1 MKGTVSPELGLSCIG
16 NWSQIMK
23 LKYGL
28 WVLSLLLGVQS
39 AQTLAEQKVELA
51 TFGGGCFWCMEPPY
65 DKLDGVLK
73 TVSGFSGGHVK
84 SPSYK
89 QVVRGNTGHTEVV
102 QVSFDPSKISYEE
115 LLAVFWRNIDPF
127 DGGGQF
133 CDRGHAY
140 RPVIFA
146 HGEQQKKA
154 AQASKDALGL
164 DGNKTAIELF
174 SNFYAAEEYHQDYYL
189 KNSVRYKY
197 YRYRCG
203 RDQRL
208 DEVWDNSA
216 IN

>member
-1 MKGTVSPELGLSCIG
+1 
-16 NWSQIMK
+16 MK

-28 WVLSLLLGVQS
+28 WVLSLLAGLHAAMVQ
-39 AQTLAEQKVELA
+39 AEEKVAVA

-65 DKLDGVLK
+65 DQLDGVLK

-84 SPSYK
+84 NPSYK

-127 DGGGQF
+127 DAGGQF
-133 CDRGHAY
+133 CDRGYAY

-146 HGEQQKKA
+146 HGEAQQKA
-154 AQASKDALGL
+154 AQASKDALAL
-164 DGNKTAIELF
+164 QGNKTSIESF
-174 SNFYAAEEYHQDYYL
+174 SNFYAAEDYHQDYYL
-189 KNSVRYKY
+189 KNPVRYKY

-208 DEVWDNSA
+208 DEVWESNES
-216 IN
+216 N